1 MQVQIDKVLAMAG
14 APHSS
19 WHEITSSLVP
29 LYRYSKTSWLIG
41 LKDFPTQPPWTSH
54 TFRTGAW
61 KRRYRFEP
69 KDGHVEARHGWIC
82 WACQMSKILKPTSNN
97 YWKLRLS
104 KGQPLQV
111 PWFNC
116 RVYPTPVYWT
126 THATS
131 TATSKTSRAGR
142 ELTRSW
148 CGDVHSLLVSPP
160 A

>member
-1 MQVQIDKVLAMAG
+1 MAG

-19 WHEITSSLVP
+19 CHEITSSLVP
-29 LYRYSKTSWLIG
+29 LYRYPKTSWLIG
-41 LKDFPTQPPWTSH
+41 VKDFPTQPPWNQPHLQDWSVKKAIPLWAKRWSRWSTAWLDMLGMSNVKNSETNLVGQQTSKH
-54 TFRTGAW
+54 SNTG
-61 KRRYRFEP
+61 
-69 KDGHVEARHGWIC
+69 
-82 WACQMSKILKPTSNN
+82 N
-97 YWKLRLS
+97 YGFPRANHCRSLGS
-104 KGQPLQV
+104 IA
-111 PWFNC
+111 

-126 THATS
+126 THATP